1 MNKNPH
7 KHAEATGTNE
17 LERAKPGAN
26 ELENSQS
33 EKPKDALAENSQ
45 GALANVR
52 APQPLVNVK
61 LTRASGVPSPGDL
74 GDEKIFW
81 TAIRNRTEAIGF
93 DNYAKVIDAVLCG
106 RNNPSGKTCKN
117 PSEDA
122 LFTDIGSPSI
132 QERRD
137 NLLDDFPSINGVDAY
152 NLLKLTT
159 QAFLLVETG
168 IIIRRPHVG
177 ADKFIRDE
185 RNRYGDN
192 SIVYHNP
199 NDPNDPDS
207 LSFQLRRFLGSD
219 HKAPYLS
226 RIVDALVSNGS
237 SQEGS
242 PFCEGLLQN
251 RFSCPSM
258 IELIWSFW
266 KEQGMLVQTMN
277 AIALR
282 FQNKRGPSDR
292 DPLAN
297 LEIDPLRPLGT
308 LIWGFIQDEYN
319 RLTVARRAYEYDH
332 QYGLRIYGKAIPNL
346 RPADS
351 RSKFLEA
358 FHNLLYR
365 ASLFFREDADT
376 TVIADGFPLLNALRE
391 VHLMLA
397 EGAGNQY
404 SDLQWTARG
413 EMLMMEWLLARPEM
427 REFLRGR
434 AMVPYNERWMGQV
447 DTMKRLQGWTDTS
460 ITHFR
465 NLAIYGEQILLSVRY
480 GDWIGVNDQEQ
491 AKTWARYWRP
501 EIQGYIHA
509 YLATTGVDLS
519 DDVVD
524 TRRAA
529 VRYVQPSM
537 LLRDR
542 LAAQGTQA
550 GLPPA
555 SASRALGSGGVDFSA
570 SAGFRRRRLN
580 QAREE

>member
-1 MNKNPH
+1 MNKNPN
-7 KHAEATGTNE
+7 KSGEATDVKEPEGP
-17 LERAKPGAN
+17 K
-26 ELENSQS
+26 S
-33 EKPKDALAENSQ
+33 EKSRDTLAKSESSRDALAKSENSRDT
-45 GALANVR
+45 LANVIT
-52 APQPLVNVK
+52 PPLINVK
-61 LTRASGVPSPGDL
+61 LTRASGVPGPGDL
-74 GDEKIFW
+74 GDDKIFW
-81 TAIRNRTEAIGF
+81 TAIRNRTEAINF
-93 DNYAKVIDAVLCG
+93 DNYSRVIDAVLCDG
-106 RNNPSGKTCKN
+106 RNPSGPTCKDK
-117 PSEDA
+117 SKE
-122 LFTDIGSPSI
+122 FTEVGTPSI

-137 NLLDDFPSINGVDAY
+137 NLLDNFPSIYGVDAY

-159 QAFLLVETG
+159 QAFLLFETG
-168 IIIRRPHVG
+168 IVIKPPRLGP
-177 ADKFIRDE
+177 DTFLPEEK
-185 RNRYGDN
+185 NRYGDN
-192 SIVYHNP
+192 SITYDNP
-199 NDPNDPDS
+199 EDPNNLAD
-207 LSFQLRRFLGSD
+207 QLARFLGGD
-219 HKAPYLS
+219 RKIPYLR
-226 RIVDALVSNGS
+226 RIVDALVAVGS
-237 SQEGS
+237 RQEGS

-258 IELIWSFW
+258 LELSWSFW

-282 FQNKRGPSDR
+282 FQNKRGPADH

-297 LEIDPLRPLGT
+297 LEIDPLRPLNT

-332 QYGLRIYGKAIPNL
+332 QYGLKMYGKAIPNL
-346 RPADS
+346 RSAES

-358 FHNLLYR
+358 FNTLLYR
-365 ASLFFREDADT
+365 AALFYREEADT

-391 VHLMLA
+391 VHLLLA
-397 EGAGNQY
+397 EGAHNQF
-404 SDLQWTARG
+404 SDLPWTARA
-413 EMLMMEWLLARPEM
+413 EMLMMQWLLARPEM

-447 DTMKRLQGWTDTS
+447 DTMKRLQGWAPDTS

-465 NLAIYGEQILLSVRY
+465 NLAIYSEQILLSVRY
-480 GDWIGVNDQEQ
+480 GDWIGINDQER

-509 YLATTGVDLS
+509 YQAATGVDLS
-519 DDVVD
+519 DEVVD

-529 VRYVQPSM
+529 LRYVQPAV

-542 LAAQGTQA
+542 LAAQWTPA

-555 SASRALGSGGVDFSA
+555 SAGRTLTARGINFSA

-580 QAREE
+580 PIRED